1 MANTTDATRDAIA
14 MMIDDYIDSGLMSKD
29 FIQLEPKDRMQIIDK
44 LLRYRLPQLSAVDV
58 NAAVTTTSPLEEEL
72 KALANL

>member
-1 MANTTDATRDAIA
+1 MAQTDATRDAIG

-29 FIQLEPKDRMQIIDK
+29 FIALDPKDRIVVLDK

-58 NAAVTTTSPLEEEL
+58 NATVATKSDLDEEL
-72 KALANL
+72 RTLANL